1 MRFAV
6 RVSLIALVVGALVV
20 LSTAAPVALGASG
33 FEVEKFFAGNCNET
47 HKECN
52 KVASPSAEPKKAREE
67 EVAKAELEGFTQA
80 AGHPNWGVTDFT
92 VRTLKTTN
100 GKGEE
105 VKVPFNGV
113 EPVAVKHIRTDV
125 APGVSTNPQAVPK
138 CSAHDFGVELGGGVF
153 LGPTCPTSTEIGVN
167 KVVVVG
173 PKAGATDQTLEG
185 KVYNL
190 EQTPGISSLFGV
202 ALEFPK
208 AFAEEI
214 FAGIPAFKK
223 LAEEGVPLFA
233 HTLIEGGV
241 EYATDYHDFF
251 EINVSETLPLVSSR
265 LTFKGNIGGPSL
277 GAKPGAYFLTNGTS
291 CTGAGPQTTTTITV
305 EDSKGEVSP
314 VKAFE
319 TPIGGSGCASIPFAP
334 TLSLTPETMVSDQ
347 PDGVT
352 VKVAT
357 THPETIDS
365 SDLRTAVVKLPEGMT
380 MNPSA
385 AWGLEGCTSAQIGI
399 GTRNETK
406 CPPGSRIGTVALE
419 VPGLPPESL
428 KGYLYLGK
436 PASGSITAPPYTVY
450 LDAESAKYNIKTRL
464 KGTVEPN
471 TSTGQITTTFAENPE
486 QPFSEAIVHF
496 NGGAFAPIANPLVC
510 GTGATISQFTPISGF
525 NTPAPGALPFTT
537 EGCTSPLPA
546 FAPTQE
552 TSVLPNTGGAES
564 NFTFSLTRPEGQQYV
579 EKVSTVLPP
588 GVVGKIPSV
597 PLCQEPQA
605 TETQES
611 GKGCSSASQIG
622 VARVTVGSGEPY
634 PFTGRVYLTGPT
646 GTAPYGLAIKV
657 PVAAGPFKFKEEVT
671 RATIN
676 VEPNTARVVV
686 GATLP
691 TIKEGI
697 PLRLRSLTVEVNRP
711 NYILNPTNCG
721 TLTAESTLTSTLG
734 TKFTAPSSLLVEGC
748 SGLAFKPT
756 FTASTSGKPSKAN
769 GASLVTTITQ
779 PSGQANIKSVFVTL
793 PKQLPSRLTT
803 LQKACLAKVFE
814 ANPLNCA
821 KESPGSEVGTATAVT
836 PTLPGVMKGPAFLV
850 SHGGEEFPA
859 LELVLEGDGV
869 RVIVTGKTD
878 IKKGITTTNFATTPD
893 VPVSSVTVN
902 LPLGPHSALAA
913 NGNLC
918 AATLVMP
925 TIITGQNGKQIK
937 QNTPI
942 TPTGC
947 GVQIVGHKVI
957 GNTVYLTLKT
967 FAAGRISGSGSGLST
982 TYRTLG
988 AAHKTVT
995 LKVPLSSA
1003 GRSRRRPFKVKV
1015 RVGFVPK
1022 KGAHSSATVTVS
1034 FR

>member
-1 MRFAV
+1 M
-6 RVSLIALVVGALVV
+6 
-20 LSTAAPVALGASG
+20 
-33 FEVEKFFAGNCNET
+33 
-47 HKECN
+47 
-52 KVASPSAEPKKAREE
+52 
-67 EVAKAELEGFTQA
+67 ELAT
-80 AGHPNWGVTDFT
+80 
-92 VRTLKTTN
+92 
-100 GKGEE
+100 
-105 VKVPFNGV
+105 
-113 EPVAVKHIRTDV
+113 VKHIRTDV

-138 CSAHDFGVELGGGVF
+138 CSAHDFGVELGGGIYQE
-153 LGPTCPTSTEIGVN
+153 PTCPTSTELGIN

-190 EQTPGISSLFGV
+190 EQTPGLSSLFGV

-214 FAGIPAFKK
+214 FKGTP
-223 LAEEGVPLFA
+223 LEGASKAIPLFA

-241 EYATDYHDFF
+241 EFATDYHDYF
-251 EINVSETLPLVSSR
+251 EIKVSETLPLISSR
-265 LTFKGNIGGPSL
+265 LTFKGNIGGPAL
-277 GAKPGAYFLTNGTS
+277 GVGEGAFFLTNATS
-291 CTGAGPQTTTTITV
+291 CTGAGPQTTTTVAI
-305 EDSKGEVSP
+305 EDTKGEVGT
-314 VKAFE
+314 KTFE
-319 TPIGGSGCASIPFAP
+319 TPIGASECSKVPFAP
-334 TLSLTPETMVSDQ
+334 TFSLVPETAVSDQ

-365 SDLRTAVVKLPEGMT
+365 SDLRTAVVKMPEGMT

-385 AWGLEGCTSAQIGI
+385 AWGLEGCTLAQIGI
-399 GTRNETK
+399 GTRNQTK
-406 CPPGSRIGTVALE
+406 CPPGSRIGSVALE

-436 PASGSITAPPYTVY
+436 PASGPITAPPYTVY
-450 LDAESAKYNIKTRL
+450 LDAESTKYNIKTRL

-471 TSTGQITTTFAENPE
+471 LSTGQIKTTFAENPE
-486 QPFSEAIVHF
+486 QPFSEVIVHF
-496 NGGAFAPIANPLVC
+496 NGGAFAPLANPLVC
-510 GTGATISQFTPISGF
+510 GTGAAIDEFTPISGF
-525 NTPAPGALPFTT
+525 NTPAPGATPFTT

-552 TSVLPNTGGAES
+552 TSVLPTTGGAES
-564 NFTFSLTRPEGQQYV
+564 NLTFNLTRPEGQQYV
-579 EKVSTVLPP
+579 EKISTVLPP

-597 PLCQEPQA
+597 LLCQEPQA
-605 TETQES
+605 SETQES
-611 GKGCSSASQIG
+611 EKGCSAASQIG

-634 PFTGRVYLTGPT
+634 PFTGKVYLTGPT

-676 VEPNTARVVV
+676 VEPDTARVVV
-686 GATLP
+686 AATLP
-691 TIKEGI
+691 TIKDGI
-697 PLRLRSLTVEVNRP
+697 PLRVRSLTVEVNRP

-721 TLTAESTLTSTLG
+721 TLTTESTLTSTLG
-734 TKFTAPSSLLVEGC
+734 TKASVPSSLLVEGC

-859 LELVLEGDGV
+859 LELVLESNGV
-869 RVIVTGKTD
+869 RVIVEGKTN

-937 QNTPI
+937 QNTLI
-942 TPTGC
+942 SPTGC

-957 GNTVYLTLKT
+957 GNTVYLTIKT
-967 FAAGRISGSGSGLST
+967 FSAGRISGGGSGLSSK
-982 TYRTLG
+982 YRTLG
-988 AAHKTVT
+988 AASKATT
-995 LKVPLSSA
+995 LKIPLSRA
-1003 GRSRRRPFKVKV
+1003 GRGRSRPFKVKV